1 MICYWAALSFCL
13 AAELSSLT
21 AAATSGGYCCSEDL
35 LGGVTLARHGAGLL
49 QTYRF
54 IVEEDLQRGSMQE
67 VLQSLQSFAGRS
79 RPFSLLYL
87 HGRHLPLRVRLFID
101 FLVEKLSH

>member
-1 MICYWAALSFCL
+1 MLGGR
-13 AAELSSLT
+13 AEQLH
-21 AAATSGGYCCSEDL
+21 SGRHQRGLFCSEDL

-49 QTYRF
+49 QTYRL
-54 IVEEDLQRGSMQE
+54 IVEEDLRHGSLQE
-67 VLQSLQSFAGRS
+67 VLQPFAGRS
-79 RPFSLLYL
+79 RSFSLLYP